1 MIGDVA
7 YPDLTTCG
15 QRTEQHLV
23 RKEVHSP
30 QWAGGVSS
38 FGLNDW
44 QTQALKG
51 LFRLK
56 RLPENW
62 DGEGSLPPNTLAID
76 SAFELLVSLPFEDL
90 PVPFVSPTSIGGVQF
105 EWAQN
110 GRELEVEI
118 LPDGLMEF
126 LTVINGNPQEE
137 GQIRREQIPSLA
149 RWLRNETDQGN
160 QTGGI
165 LGWISNL
172 TRP

>member
-23 RKEVHSP
+23 RKGMRSP
-30 QWAGGVSS
+30 QWADVVSS
-38 FGLNDW
+38 FGLNEW

-56 RLPENW
+56 RLCENW
-62 DGEGSLPPNTLAID
+62 DGEGSLPPSTLAID
-76 SAFELLVSLPFEDL
+76 SASELLVSLPFEDL
-90 PVPFVSPTSIGGVQF
+90 PAPFVSPTSMGGVQL
-105 EWAQN
+105 EWVQN

-118 LPDGLMEF
+118 LPDGSMEF
-126 LTVINGNPQEE
+126 LTVINGSPQEE
-137 GQIRREQIPSLA
+137 GRITREQVPSLA
-149 RWLRNETDQGN
+149 RWLRDETDQRN

-165 LGWISNL
+165 LGLINSL
-172 TRP
+172 TRT